1 MIRRGIKKENAHSA
15 KLGRI
20 IADSMLKGAER
31 GCLVIGDISGYT
43 GFLAGT
49 ELEHAQDALRD
60 LTQTV
65 VGKLRPSL
73 RLAKLEGDAAFVY
86 SIADRID
93 GSQLLDT
100 LETAYFGFR
109 RRLESIARATT
120 CDCNACVRIPNL
132 NLKFIAHHGSF
143 VRQRLYGVEELT
155 GTDVI
160 VVHRL
165 LKNSVGEQFSG
176 GYLLLTDA
184 CLEAAGLDPAPL
196 GLVEHREEYEGL
208 GEVVG
213 YVHDLEVAWRRE
225 RELRRVRVSE
235 RETVLRV
242 EADLPAPPQV
252 VWSWVTDPRRRPQ
265 MVPGVVRVD
274 ETVSEGR
281 RGIGTTNHCM
291 HGEGATLEEI
301 LDWRPYDY
309 FTVRSTLPGGASA
322 VSTEELTETAFGTHI
337 SVRFAKQRSARGR
350 QGFDAM
356 APMIAGMYEVSFA
369 QLGTLLD
376 AELAEDAVPS

>member
-1 MIRRGIKKENAHSA
+1 MPVG
-15 KLGRI
+15 
-20 IADSMLKGAER
+20 MLKGAER

-86 SIADRID
+86 SVADRID

-100 LETAYFGFR
+100 LEAAYFAFR

-165 LKNSVGEQFSG
+165 LKNGVGERFPG
-176 GYLLLTDA
+176 GYLLLSDA
-184 CLEAAGLDPAPL
+184 CLAAARLDAGPL
-196 GLVEHREEYEGL
+196 GLVEHREEYEGV

-213 YVHDLEVAWRRE
+213 HVHDLEAAWRRE
-225 RELRRVRVSE
+225 RELRRVRVNE
-235 RETVLRV
+235 RDTVLLV
-242 EADLPAPPQV
+242 EADVSAPPQV
-252 VWSWVTDPRRRPQ
+252 VWSWVTDPSRRPQ
-265 MVPGVVRVD
+265 VVPGVVRVD
-274 ETVSEGR
+274 ESVSDGR
-281 RGIGTTNHCM
+281 RGVGTTNHCM

-301 LDWRPYDY
+301 LDWRPFDY
-309 FTVRSTLPGGASA
+309 FTVRSTLPGGQSA
-322 VSTEELTETAFGTHI
+322 VSMEELAETERGTHI
-337 SVRFAKQRSARGR
+337 SVRFAKQRSARER
-350 QGFDAM
+350 QAFGAM
-356 APMIAGMYEVSFA
+356 APMIAAMYKASFQ
-369 QLGTLLD
+369 QLGQLLETD
-376 AELAEDAVPS
+376 SEKAERSAPA

>member
-1 MIRRGIKKENAHSA
+1 MQPR
-15 KLGRI
+15 
-20 IADSMLKGAER
+20 MLKGAER

-65 VGKLRPSL
+65 VGKLRPRL

-86 SIADRID
+86 SVADQID

-100 LETAYFGFR
+100 LEAAYFAFR
-109 RRLESIARATT
+109 RRLESISRATT
-120 CDCNACVRIPNL
+120 CDCNACLRIPNL
-132 NLKFIAHHGSF
+132 NLKFVAHYGSF

-165 LKNSVGEQFSG
+165 LKNSVGEGFSG

-184 CLEAAGLDPAPL
+184 CLAAAALDPAPL
-196 GLVEHREEYEGL
+196 GLVEDREEYEGV

-213 YVHDLEVAWRRE
+213 YVHDLEAAWRSE
-225 RELRRVRVSE
+225 RELRRVRVGE
-235 RETVLRV
+235 RETAMLV
-242 EADLPAPPQV
+242 EGDIPAPPQT
-252 VWSWVTDPRRRPQ
+252 VWEWVTDPTRRPQ
-265 MVPGVVRVD
+265 VVPGVVRVD
-274 ETVSEGR
+274 EAVSNGR
-281 RGIGTTNHCM
+281 RGIGTSNHCM

-301 LDWRPYDY
+301 LDWRPYSY
-309 FTVRSTLPGGASA
+309 FTVRTTLPNGLSA
-322 VSTEELTETAFGTHI
+322 TTMEELIETDGGTHLV
-337 SVRFAKQRSARGR
+337 VRVAKPRSARDR
-350 QGFDAM
+350 QVFASMSD
-356 APMIAGMYEVSFA
+356 MIAGMYSTTMA
-369 QLGTLLD
+369 QLANVLAPGTTAESAAD
-376 AELAEDAVPS
+376 AGATTTRTISA